1 MHHVISAIDNNEKMV
16 FTRINEEK
24 YMEIAMLIITGIGA
38 MAGVISALFAFKA
51 KTTAEEVLNNIS
63 NTKIS
68 NSGDNS
74 GVINAANTGKIK
86 NETSRN

>member
-1 MHHVISAIDNNEKMV
+1 MV
-16 FTRINEEK
+16 LTRINERK
-24 YMEIAMLIITGIGA
+24 YMEIVMLIITGIGA
-38 MAGVISALFAFKA
+38 MAGVVSAIFAFKA
-51 KTTAEEVLNNIS
+51 KTTAKKVLDNIC

-74 GVINAANTGKIK
+74 GVINVANTGKIK